1 MDNRG
6 QVAAAAAEEVDSWR
20 HLETAEDEEAA
31 AGVDNHSQ
39 LICFSRL
46 LLRRR
51 WSSLFSDQ

>member
-6 QVAAAAAEEVDSWR
+6 EVAAAEEVDSWR
-20 HLETAEDEEAA
+20 HLETAEDDEEAA
-31 AGVDNHSQ
+31 AGVDNQSQ

-51 WSSLFSDQ
+51 